1 MPALSRSQSQLS
13 SSSST
18 RARSQDVSVFGYTKG
33 RTTAVRPLYS
43 DGSTTTTIEPT
54 RKRKRRFIVK
64 PIRPVLKGITGFS
77 LSALRQTARTFTGI
91 SLSKFVMRIIRPFY
105 RIWPRWIRF
114 FLQPLLIMYYWP
126 LIMIRA
132 KVMSKGYPLTSE
144 KVLKGVSKLVVDQEY
159 VPLAVTSDLGVEV
172 SSLPTLEEFEKIAVD
187 DDDVYQGLEEFEVAE
202 EDITPVEIFDVETE
216 TKAVADSTADGA
228 SVEVTPPKQQQAS
241 PTSQVFSGAWKLI
254 ASEEFKKQYDAYLN
268 NLGQPKLVRGVA
280 LSLVQFT
287 SEVTEHDV
295 ESGGLRVTGKN
306 PKGVW
311 DRVLELTG
319 EDASGVPVLT
329 ADSET
334 VDAISYWE
342 GETHVSV
349 LKGSKKYGGGDFSSR
364 RSMEGEVYVCESV
377 FIPNDFSQPKAEI
390 TWKFERD

>member
-1 MPALSRSQSQLS
+1 
-13 SSSST
+13 
-18 RARSQDVSVFGYTKG
+18 
-33 RTTAVRPLYS
+33 
-43 DGSTTTTIEPT
+43 
-54 RKRKRRFIVK
+54 
-64 PIRPVLKGITGFS
+64 
-77 LSALRQTARTFTGI
+77 
-91 SLSKFVMRIIRPFY
+91 
-105 RIWPRWIRF
+105 
-114 FLQPLLIMYYWP
+114 
-126 LIMIRA
+126 
-132 KVMSKGYPLTSE
+132 
-144 KVLKGVSKLVVDQEY
+144 
-159 VPLAVTSDLGVEV
+159 
-172 SSLPTLEEFEKIAVD
+172 
-187 DDDVYQGLEEFEVAE
+187 
-202 EDITPVEIFDVETE
+202 
-216 TKAVADSTADGA
+216 
-228 SVEVTPPKQQQAS
+228 
-241 PTSQVFSGAWKLI
+241 
-254 ASEEFKKQYDAYLN
+254 
-268 NLGQPKLVRGVA
+268 VA

-364 RSMEGEVYVCESV
+364 RSMECEVYVCESV
-377 FIPNDFSQPKAEI
+377 FIPNDSSQPKAEI

>member
-1 MPALSRSQSQLS
+1 M
-13 SSSST
+13 
-18 RARSQDVSVFGYTKG
+18 
-33 RTTAVRPLYS
+33 
-43 DGSTTTTIEPT
+43 
-54 RKRKRRFIVK
+54 K

-187 DDDVYQGLEEFEVAE
+187 EDDVYQGLEEFEVAE

-241 PTSQVFSGAWKLI
+241 PTTQVFSGAWKLI

-364 RSMEGEVYVCESV
+364 RSMECEVYVCESV
-377 FIPNDFSQPKAEI
+377 FIPNDSSQPKAEI